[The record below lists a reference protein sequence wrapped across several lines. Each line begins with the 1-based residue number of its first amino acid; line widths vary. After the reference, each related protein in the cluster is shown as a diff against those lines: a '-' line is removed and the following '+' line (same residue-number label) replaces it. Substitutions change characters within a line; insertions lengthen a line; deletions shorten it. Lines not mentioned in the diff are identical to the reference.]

1 MKPHRLVMSKLIN
14 CVFLAISIVAHLPFC
29 RPFLLSQSPNRQL
42 PRPLLAASPSSNNNI
57 DDCMVTSQQRRTIL
71 GWPLIITAETILSTA
86 VNAADGQLPK
96 LLDQIKEGSKQLDA
110 IPELIKAEKWDSG
123 K

>member
-1 MKPHRLVMSKLIN
+1 
-14 CVFLAISIVAHLPFC
+14 
-29 RPFLLSQSPNRQL
+29 
-42 PRPLLAASPSSNNNI
+42 
-57 DDCMVTSQQRRTIL
+57 MVTSQQRRTIL

-86 VNAADGQLPK
+86 VNAAYGQLPK